1 VSDLANRGK
10 PDEITTPDVVCV
22 GTYVRDLRGTGAHP
36 VSPRHRA
43 WTPRAA
49 EDAAREMPNLSLED
63 ALKLVYFYAERD
75 SPKYEPAAIRWLERY
90 LTAGS
95 PSLRELAD
103 AASELAALLRY
114 GGLCGFRWPARPRIR
129 PLRRGGDAGWQECSR
144 RGMAAGRARLLAAG
158 SVPSCRAR
166 REARTLTSAGVR
178 AGLPHDRRGLPPL
191 RR

>member
-1 VSDLANRGK
+1 
-10 PDEITTPDVVCV
+10 
-22 GTYVRDLRGTGAHP
+22 
-36 VSPRHRA
+36 
-43 WTPRAA
+43 
-49 EDAAREMPNLSLED
+49 MPNLSLED

-129 PLRRGGDAGWQECSR
+129 PLRRGGDAG
-144 RGMAAGRARLLAAG
+144 
-158 SVPSCRAR
+158 CR
-166 REARTLTSAGVR
+166 SVR
-178 AGLPHDRRGLPPL
+178 AGEWRQDERGYWLLGPFLPAEREERLG
-191 RR
+191 R